1 MIGQKRERVE
11 ILVTQTVKDPGG
23 GTIPGAQV
31 VYWDTYAQVTT
42 IKNQRNAQAYQADL
56 EEPKEFRIRYR
67 PDKNVTKNMLIKH
80 NDMMYTIQSNI
91 DVNQR
96 KRELVIIGMTRK

>member
-11 ILVTQTVKDPGG
+11 FMVTQTLRDPGG
-23 GTIPGAQV
+23 GTLPSNQV

-80 NDMMYTIQSNI
+80 NDLMYTIQSNI